1 MGKLSHKVAVV
12 TGASKGIGAEIAR
25 ELAAEGASVVVNY
38 ASSRNVAEKLVD
50 EIVSAGGRAV
60 AIQGDVA
67 KAADVE
73 RLLAE
78 AARHFG
84 PIDILVNN
92 AGVYAFSPIESFT
105 EDEFHRHFN
114 INVLGVLLS
123 IREAHKHFAAN
134 GGSIINISS
143 VVSRLAPPQNA
154 LYVATKSAVDG
165 ITRSLAKELGPRN
178 IRVNSINP
186 GLVETEGTHAGG
198 IIGSEFER
206 QAAQQ
211 TPLGRV
217 GQPADIA
224 AVAVFL
230 ASDDARWMTGETL
243 FASGGL

>member
-1 MGKLSHKVAVV
+1 MGPLSPKVAVV
-12 TGASKGIGAEIAR
+12 PGASTGIGAQIAR
-25 ELAAEGASVVVNY
+25 ALAAEGAAVVVNY
-38 ASSRNVAEKLVD
+38 ASSRNGADKVVE
-50 EIVSAGGRAV
+50 EIASAGGRAV

-73 RLLAE
+73 RVLSE
-78 AARHFG
+78 AARRFG

-92 AGVYAFSPIESFT
+92 AGVYAFSPIESLS

-114 INVLGVLLS
+114 TNVLGALLA
-123 IREAHKHFAAN
+123 IREALKYFAPN

-154 LYVATKSAVDG
+154 IYVATKSAVDG
-165 ITRSLAKELGPRN
+165 MTRSLAKELGPRN
-178 IRVNSINP
+178 IRVNAINP
-186 GLVETEGTHAGG
+186 GLVETEGTHAGS

-206 QAAQQ
+206 QAVQQ

-230 ASDDARWMTGETL
+230 ASDDARWLTGENL

>member
-1 MGKLSHKVAVV
+1 
-12 TGASKGIGAEIAR
+12 
-25 ELAAEGASVVVNY
+25 
-38 ASSRNVAEKLVD
+38 
-50 EIVSAGGRAV
+50 
-60 AIQGDVA
+60 
-67 KAADVE
+67 
-73 RLLAE
+73 
-78 AARHFG
+78 
-84 PIDILVNN
+84 
-92 AGVYAFSPIESFT
+92 
-105 EDEFHRHFN
+105 
-114 INVLGVLLS
+114 
-123 IREAHKHFAAN
+123 
-134 GGSIINISS
+134 
-143 VVSRLAPPQNA
+143 
-154 LYVATKSAVDG
+154 VDG

-186 GLVETEGTHAGG
+186 GLVETEGPHAGG

>member
-1 MGKLSHKVAVV
+1 
-12 TGASKGIGAEIAR
+12 
-25 ELAAEGASVVVNY
+25 VNY
-38 ASSRNVAEKLVD
+38 AASRDVADRVVD
-50 EIVSAGGRAV
+50 EIASAGGRAV

-73 RLLAE
+73 RLLSE
-78 AARHFG
+78 ATSQFG

-92 AGVYAFSPIESFT
+92 AGVYAFSPIESLS

-114 INVLGVLLS
+114 INVLGVLLA
-123 IREAHKHFAAN
+123 IREALKHFATN

-143 VVSRLAPPQNA
+143 VVSRLTPPQNA

-186 GLVETEGTHAGG
+186 GVVETEGTHAGG

-211 TPLGRV
+211 APLGRI

-230 ASDDARWMTGETL
+230 ASEDARWVTGETL

>member
-1 MGKLSHKVAVV
+1 MGKLSDKVAVV
-12 TGASKGIGAEIAR
+12 TGASKGMGAEIAR
-25 ELAAEGASVVVNY
+25 QLAAEGASVVVNY
-38 ASSRNVAEKLVD
+38 ASSRGGADK
-50 EIVSAGGRAV
+50 IVSEIAGTGGRAV

-92 AGVYAFSPIESFT
+92 AGVYAFSPIESLT

-123 IREAHKHFAAN
+123 IREALKHFAAN
-134 GGSIINISS
+134 GGSVINISS

-186 GLVETEGTHAGG
+186 GLVETEGTHAGA
-198 IIGSEFER
+198 IIGIEFER

-211 TPLGRV
+211 TPLGRI